1 MPGWHTRLGCP
12 GRRARA
18 PVELMA
24 QDGTSGIASPS
35 QSTIEKSR
43 ISKLLI
49 ESHFQNLAKE
59 KTERVSR
66 RRTLEQQLER
76 LQCSPVERA
85 DALKEL
91 GQNETVYHR
100 IRRQKMS
107 IDDYI
112 LVKVIGRGAFGE
124 VRLCRS
130 RADPEQLYAIKVNC
144 YI

>member
-1 MPGWHTRLGCP
+1 MNFVSCRFFSHT
-12 GRRARA
+12 
-18 PVELMA
+18 PVH
-24 QDGTSGIASPS
+24 P
-35 QSTIEKSR
+35 
-43 ISKLLI
+43 
-49 ESHFQNLAKE
+49 HNFY
-59 KTERVSR
+59 R

-91 GQNETVYHR
+91 GQNETTYHR

-107 IDDYI
+107 IDDFI

-130 RADPEQLYAIKVNC
+130 RADPEQL
-144 YI
+144 